1 VRRSNI
7 DRYKAWPQTGYEF
20 KEGLVVG
27 REAGKRGPLKVL
39 LIRAKEDVVTGMKRK
54 GCSTPIMQGDRQ
66 KLASNR
72 VGVAGWEGR

>member
-1 VRRSNI
+1 MRRSNI
-7 DRYKAWPQTGYEF
+7 DRYKAWPPRGYEF

-27 REAGKRGPLKVL
+27 REAGMLGPLTML
-39 LIRAKEDVVTGMKRK
+39 LIRSKEDGVTGMKRK
-54 GCSTPIMQGDRQ
+54 GCSTPLMQGDRQ

>member
-1 VRRSNI
+1 MRRSNI

-39 LIRAKEDVVTGMKRK
+39 LIRSKEDVVTGMKRK
-54 GCSTPIMQGDRQ
+54 G
-66 KLASNR
+66 
-72 VGVAGWEGR
+72 

>member
-1 VRRSNI
+1 MRRSNI

-27 REAGKRGPLKVL
+27 REAGKLGPLTML
-39 LIRAKEDVVTGMKRK
+39 LIRSKEDAVTKRK
-54 GCSTPIMQGDRQ
+54 GCSTPIMQSDRQ
-66 KLASNR
+66 KLASNC

>member
-39 LIRAKEDVVTGMKRK
+39 LIRSKEDVVTGMKRK
-54 GCSTPIMQGDRQ
+54 G
-66 KLASNR
+66 
-72 VGVAGWEGR
+72 